1 MPCGAQLQQV
11 CISGEKFGLVG
22 WAREARRPAPAGAI
36 APALVLAL
44 AYGVPQNAVSLPL
57 LKRVVRLRR
66 KWVNFGI

>member
-1 MPCGAQLQQV
+1 MAWLAGHAKL
-11 CISGEKFGLVG
+11 
-22 WAREARRPAPAGAI
+22 AARPAPAGAI
-36 APALVLAL
+36 AAALVLAL